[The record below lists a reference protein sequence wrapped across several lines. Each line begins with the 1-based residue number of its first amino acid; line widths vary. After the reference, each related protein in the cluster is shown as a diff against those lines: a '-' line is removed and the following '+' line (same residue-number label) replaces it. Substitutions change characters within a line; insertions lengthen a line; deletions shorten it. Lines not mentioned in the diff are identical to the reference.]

1 MIFWKSKKT
10 ALLVALTLIVMAAM
24 MYAQHSNAETYIG
37 LGRTVANSS
46 LTVPAVGYRTANYG
60 FELTGTGA
68 GDTKRGYQSERVILS
83 AYRVIDPQWCAWSAC
98 LKSAIGVSYAPDQM
112 LVGPFNFRLE
122 FYAAL
127 ALGVEFAVIHYS
139 SAGYHERNTGIDVG
153 GQLRFVF

>member
-1 MIFWKSKKT
+1 MLFWRSKRT
-10 ALLVALTLIVMAAM
+10 ALLVAAALAAMAAM
-24 MYAQHSNAETYIG
+24 MYSQHSKADVYIG

-46 LTVPAVGYRTANYG
+46 LTVPTVGYRTENYG

-68 GDTKRGYQSERVILS
+68 GDTKKGYQGERVILS
-83 AYRVIDPQWCAWSAC
+83 AYRVIDPNWCAWSAR
-98 LKSAIGVSYAPDQM
+98 LKSAIGVAYSPDQR

-122 FYAAL
+122 FFIAL
-127 ALGVEFAVIHYS
+127 DYGVEFAVIHYS

>member
-10 ALLVALTLIVMAAM
+10 ALLVALTLVIMAAM
-24 MYAQHSNAETYIG
+24 MYAQHSKAETYIG

-46 LTVPAVGYRTANYG
+46 LTVPTVGYRTANYG

-68 GDTKRGYQSERVILS
+68 GDTKKGYQSERAILS

-98 LKSAIGVSYAPDQM
+98 FKSAIGVAYAPNQE
-112 LVGPFNFRLE
+112 LVGPFNYRLE
-122 FYAAL
+122 FFVSLDYGIE
-127 ALGVEFAVIHYS
+127 LGLIHLS
-139 SAGYHERNTGIDVG
+139 SAGFHERNTGIDVG